1 MVRNDQPEWRLSHYV
16 NSLLEKIITEPA
28 WFTAVDTG
36 TQMVH
41 KTQEAR
47 FAAEARRKARG
58 IKPAHLDWYIYQ
70 FPIFSQFEL
79 KYGHNTPETNQETT
93 IDLLKKRDI
102 PTGTYCTVL
111 QVYEH
116 VKAAGFKLHGN
127 AENIARETE
136 LRWRAADEAKRGG
149 ATVKKPR
156 AAKARA
162 NKPTPTQARRLAAL
176 RATGLRF

>member
-58 IKPAHLDWYIYQ
+58 Q
-70 FPIFSQFEL
+70 
-79 KYGHNTPETNQETT
+79 
-93 IDLLKKRDI
+93 KRQMDADAK
-102 PTGTYCTVL
+102 
-111 QVYEH
+111 E
-116 VKAAGFKLHGN
+116 AARLTRN
-127 AENIARETE
+127 ERE
-136 LRWRAADEAKRGG
+136 RMR
-149 ATVKKPR
+149 R
-156 AAKARA
+156 AAKRQ
-162 NKPTPTQARRLAAL
+162 QAMEAA
-176 RATGLRF
+176 

>member
-1 MVRNDQPEWRLSHYV
+1 MVKHDQPEWRLSHYV
-16 NSLLEKIITEPA
+16 NSLLEKIILEPC
-28 WFTAVDTG
+28 WLTAVDTG

-58 IKPAHLDWYIYQ
+58 IRPAHLDWYVYQ

-79 KYGHNTPETNQETT
+79 KYGHTKPDPNQETT
-93 IDLLKKRDI
+93 IELLTKRDI

-116 VKAAGFKLHGN
+116 VKRAGFKLHGN
-127 AENIARETE
+127 AENIAHEIE
-136 LRWRAADEAKRGG
+136 LRWRAADEAKRGA

-156 AAKARA
+156 KSKPRA
-162 NKPTPTQARRLAAL
+162 TKPTLQQVRKLTRM
-176 RATGLRF
+176 RAQVRF

>member
-1 MVRNDQPEWRLSHYV
+1 VRNDQPEWRLSHYV

-58 IKPAHLDWYIYQ
+58 IKPAHLDWYVYQ

-79 KYGHNTPETNQETT
+79 KYGHTNPEPNQETT
-93 IDLLKKRDI
+93 IDLLTKRDI

-116 VKAAGFKLHGN
+116 MKRAGFKLHGN
-127 AENIARETE
+127 AENIAHEIE

-149 ATVKKPR
+149 AAVKKARASKPR
-156 AAKARA
+156 AAK
-162 NKPTPTQARRLAAL
+162 PTQRQVTKLNAIRR
-176 RATGLRF
+176 RVMF